1 MNSKKPGLLA
11 LLPKPKGVSQTKA
24 PELPS
29 NSALPK
35 LGPSQTLE
43 KTQQIEE
50 TTKTVEFK
58 KINDKS
64 VGTSLLGIV
73 DYSSDSNDD
82 DENEGIEKEKIE
94 NDEQIDFF
102 GLKNSSEPASKKI
115 CLEGEDYD
123 VLNEPQ
129 IFFEEVAPGPSRLFN
144 YIWRLRKRIKCKF
157 RFLNDN
163 LSNDTSIS
171 CLSDEKT
178 PSVLRSITDQEA
190 SRLIFE
196 RELVPN
202 GVYNSAIAD
211 EAISGMIDVSVDA
224 ALGPN
229 IRENLLRNLNTKQMA
244 QMACG
249 PLPKLPQGGDKT
261 AKTMPERLAKRKHQ
275 ITHLAQVAISREE
288 QLQEKWAE
296 GRQQKKMSRQK
307 YGF

>member
-43 KTQQIEE
+43 QIQQIEE
-50 TTKTVEFK
+50 TMKTVEFK
-58 KINDKS
+58 KINDKP

-82 DENEGIEKEKIE
+82 DDENEGIEKEKFE
-94 NDEQIDFF
+94 NDEPIDFF

-115 CLEGEDYD
+115 RLEGEDYD

-129 IFFEEVAPGPSRLFN
+129 IFFEEVAPGPSRL
-144 YIWRLRKRIKCKF
+144 
-157 RFLNDN
+157 LNDN

-171 CLSDEKT
+171 CSSDEKT

-229 IRENLLRNLNTKQMA
+229 IRENLLQNLNTKQMA

-249 PLPKLPQGGDKT
+249 PLPKLPQGSDKT